1 MNRLLKIEWN
11 KIFYNKGTRIFII
24 LYFVMILLMGAFLPN
39 FKPNFS
45 GPGGVEINFNFIK
58 LGALDFPAIWHNIT
72 YLIAYGKFFLA
83 IIVINNITN
92 EYSFG
97 TFKQNTIDGLTKSE
111 FLNTKVLMNLAITL
125 LSSLLVAVLV
135 FTLGSIFSEKF
146 DFVNGIEF
154 LAGYFVEIF
163 AYIVF
168 AMFLSFLLKKGVFA
182 ILSLIVLSIGESI
195 LKGVEYLVLFG
206 KNEPIG
212 IEKTTFFSDYLPL
225 NSNSKIIGFPSID
238 VNQIFMGGK
247 LFVNDHVQWEFF
259 GISVFYIILFLG
271 LSLFIIKKRDL

>member
-11 KIFYNKGTRIFII
+11 KLFYNKGTRIFII
-24 LYFVMILLMGAFLPN
+24 LYFVMIALMGATLPN
-39 FKPNFS
+39 IKPNIN
-45 GPGGVEINFNFIK
+45 GLEINFIK

-72 YLIAYGKFFLA
+72 WLIGFGKFFLA

-97 TFKQNTIDGLTKSE
+97 TFKQNTIDGLTKTE

-168 AMFLSFLLKKGVFA
+168 AMFLSFLLKKSAFA
-182 ILSLIVLSIGESI
+182 ILSLIVLNITESI
-195 LKGVEYLVLFG
+195 LKGAEFLVRFRTNPSEG
-206 KNEPIG
+206 KDA
-212 IEKTTFFSDYLPL
+212 TFFTDYLPL
-225 NSNSKIIGFPSID
+225 NSNSKIIDYPSMDISEAM
-238 VNQIFMGGK
+238 MGGK
-247 LFVNDHVQWEFF
+247 LFTADHVQWEFF

>member
-1 MNRLLKIEWN
+1 MIRLLKIEWN
-11 KIFYNKGTRIFII
+11 KIFFNTGTRVFII
-24 LYFVMILLMGAFLPN
+24 LYFVMIALMGATLPN
-39 FKPNFS
+39 IKPNIN
-45 GPGGVEINFNFIK
+45 GLEINFIK

-72 YLIAYGKFFLA
+72 WLIGFGKFFLA

-97 TFKQNTIDGLTKSE
+97 TFKQNTIDGLTKTE

-163 AYIVF
+163 AYIIF
-168 AMFLSFLLKKGVFA
+168 AMFLSFLLKKSAFA
-182 ILSLIVLSIGESI
+182 ILSLIVLNITESI
-195 LKGVEYLVLFG
+195 LKGAEFLVRFRTNPSEG
-206 KNEPIG
+206 KDA
-212 IEKTTFFSDYLPL
+212 TFFTDYLPL
-225 NSNSKIIGFPSID
+225 NSNSKIIDYPSMDISEAM
-238 VNQIFMGGK
+238 MGGK
-247 LFVNDHVQWEFF
+247 LFTADHVQWEFF
-259 GISVFYIILFLG
+259 GISVFYIILFL
-271 LSLFIIKKRDL
+271 

>member
-11 KIFYNKGTRIFII
+11 KIFYNKGPRIFII

-97 TFKQNTIDGLTKSE
+97 TFKQNTIDGLTKTE

-163 AYIVF
+163 AYIIF
-168 AMFLSFLLKKGVFA
+168 AMFLSFLLKKSAFA
-182 ILSLIVLSIGESI
+182 ILSLIVLNITESI
-195 LKGVEYLVLFG
+195 LKGAEFLVRFRTNPSEG
-206 KNEPIG
+206 KDA
-212 IEKTTFFSDYLPL
+212 TFFTDYLPL
-225 NSNSKIIGFPSID
+225 NSNSKIIDYPSMDISEAM
-238 VNQIFMGGK
+238 MGGK
-247 LFVNDHVQWEFF
+247 LFTADHVQWEFF